1 MRYLRLRFSQYSA
14 SRVSLLTLCKPPKNV
29 GHDEYYPAGRIK
41 SDQILSSTSLDAGGE
56 GLLHFLDSRST
67 EESKKDSS
75 STDVAR
81 DYPTTSE
88 EKESYE
94 SPDPALVFDQT
105 SSNSE
110 EDSVDPRIRQVQMQV
125 RNDSSCPR
133 VIAVAFSS
141 PTVF

>member
-1 MRYLRLRFSQYSA
+1 M
-14 SRVSLLTLCKPPKNV
+14 

-105 SSNSE
+105 SAETNSE
-110 EDSVDPRIRQVQMQV
+110 EDSVNPSIREVQMQV
-125 RNDSSCPR
+125 RNDSSRPR
-133 VIAVAFSS
+133 VIAVALSS
-141 PTVF
+141 PTIF